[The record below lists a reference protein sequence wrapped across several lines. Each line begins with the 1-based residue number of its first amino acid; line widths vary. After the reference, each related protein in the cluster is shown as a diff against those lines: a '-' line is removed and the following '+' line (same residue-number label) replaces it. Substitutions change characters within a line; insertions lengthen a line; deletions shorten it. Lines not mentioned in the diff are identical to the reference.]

1 MGLGPSMPTNAPQT
15 QDILTNDL
23 DSIVS
28 VIFSLYFH
36 FCIFIFVQSS
46 ATIKGVLVCVFAEKI
61 VQKIS
66 FSLFKTNDIDF

>member
-28 VIFSLYFH
+28 VIFSLF
-36 FCIFIFVQSS
+36 FCLFVQSS
-46 ATIKGVLVCVFAEKI
+46 VTMKGVLVYVFAEKI
-61 VQKIS
+61 VIKIS